1 MRPRRISAQSAE
13 TVFAFPGVRVNFG
26 NAKRR
31 FSMKTWWMLMI
42 GGGPFA
48 LAAGGVMAAD
58 AVQVQWFGQLFFQFT
73 SSSGAK
79 LVIDPFDNTYFNYP
93 IPKGLTADVL
103 LVTHEHNDHNN
114 IGIIGGSPLICR
126 SEKGV
131 GRFERKGITVTG
143 TAAFHD
149 ESRGA
154 ERGKNTVYSF
164 DIDGVG
170 FCHAGDL
177 GHLLDDAQ
185 LKSIGPVEVL
195 LLPVGGFFT
204 IDTGKLDKLVTQLN
218 PRVVVAMHFKTR
230 YTPKLPIAGVD
241 EYLKGKPAVKRL
253 GADSFSISKA
263 GLPAK
268 QEVWVLEIK

>member
-1 MRPRRISAQSAE
+1 M
-13 TVFAFPGVRVNFG
+13 
-26 NAKRR
+26 KR
-31 FSMKTWWMLMI
+31 FLFLLL
-42 GGGPFA
+42 GGGCHWVA
-48 LAAGGVMAAD
+48 SVGAATAG
-58 AVQVQWFGQLFFQFT
+58 AVRAQWFGQSFFQFT

-164 DIDGVG
+164 EIDGVR
-170 FCHAGDL
+170 FCHVGDL

-185 LKSIGPVEVL
+185 TKSIGPVDVL

-204 IDTGKLDKLVTQLN
+204 IDTGKLDKLVAQLN

-230 YTPKLPIAGVD
+230 YTPQLPIAAV
-241 EYLKGKPAVKRL
+241 EAYLKGKPAVKRL
-253 GADSFSISKA
+253 GADSFSISKSD
-263 GLPAK
+263 LPAK

>member
-1 MRPRRISAQSAE
+1 M
-13 TVFAFPGVRVNFG
+13 
-26 NAKRR
+26 KR
-31 FSMKTWWMLMI
+31 FLLLLL
-42 GGGPFA
+42 GGGCHWVVSA
-48 LAAGGVMAAD
+48 GAATAGTVRA
-58 AVQVQWFGQLFFQFT
+58 QWFGQSFFQFT
-73 SSSGAK
+73 SASGAK
-79 LVIDPFDNTYFNYP
+79 LVVDPFDNAYFNYP

-114 IGIIGGSPLICR
+114 IGIIGGSPLLCR

-131 GRFERKGITVTG
+131 GHFERKGITVTG

-164 DIDGVG
+164 EMDGVR
-170 FCHAGDL
+170 FCHVGDL

-185 LKSIGPVEVL
+185 LKSIGPVDVL

-204 IDTGKLDKLVTQLN
+204 IDTAKLDKLVSQIN
-218 PRVVVAMHFKTR
+218 PRLVVAMHFKTR
-230 YTPKLPIAGVD
+230 YTPKLPIAAVE
-241 EYLKGKPAVKRL
+241 EYLNGKPAVKRL
-253 GADSFSISKA
+253 GTDTFSISKA